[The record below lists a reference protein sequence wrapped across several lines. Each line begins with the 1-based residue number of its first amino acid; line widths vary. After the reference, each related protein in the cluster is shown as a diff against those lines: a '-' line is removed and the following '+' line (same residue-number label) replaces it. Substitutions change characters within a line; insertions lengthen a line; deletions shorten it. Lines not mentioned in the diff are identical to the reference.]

1 MAQIRQMST
10 IIVRPTSHDHLK
22 QRLIELTPWDLKLSP
37 LDYIQKGLLFR
48 KSVESEQS
56 NSLILH
62 LKATLSQTLNI
73 FYLLAGTLA
82 AAADGIL
89 DPVYIPDDIVS
100 SLFSMNGV
108 LNYEG
113 VPKPLLAVQVTELID
128 GIFIGCTMNHCVVDG
143 SSFWHFFN
151 TWSEIS
157 RSGSDEIFQPPPVFD
172 RQFLDGVV
180 DLPIHI
186 PFSDSKIPDKLN
198 PPISLNYLQRVFHF
212 SKEKTAQLKS
222 KANAEMGTHNISSL
236 QALMAHLWRAVT
248 RASHLNLDQEIIYK
262 IAVGLRQKLK
272 PPLPKEYL
280 GNALQG
286 VHVKSIAGELLQH
299 ELGWAAL
306 HINKTIASLTA
317 EQVMKVLEDWAKPYR
332 SSPRF
337 NVYGNDFGWGR
348 PVAVRS
354 GSANKMNGKL
364 TEHVFPGAEEGSI
377 DFEVC
382 LLPETLHAMA
392 EDAEFVEAVLT

>member
-1 MAQIRQMST
+1 MAQIPQMST
-10 IIVRPTSHDHLK
+10 AIVRPTSHDHLK
-22 QRLIELTPWDLKLSP
+22 QRLIDHS
-37 LDYIQKGLLFR
+37 
-48 KSVESEQS
+48 
-56 NSLILH
+56 
-62 LKATLSQTLNI
+62 SQTLNI
-73 FYLLAGTLA
+73 FYPLAGRLA
-82 AAADGIL
+82 AVESQDKAGTCFSINCNGDGALFVHAAAD
-89 DPVYIPDDIVS
+89 DDIVS
-100 SLFSMNGV
+100 NLFSMNGV

-113 VPKPLLAVQVTELID
+113 VPKPLLAVQVTELVD

-151 TWSEIS
+151 TW
-157 RSGSDEIFQPPPVFD
+157 
-172 RQFLDGVV
+172 
-180 DLPIHI
+180 
-186 PFSDSKIPDKLN
+186 
-198 PPISLNYLQRVFHF
+198 
-212 SKEKTAQLKS
+212 EKTAQIKS

-262 IAVGLRQKLK
+262 IEVGLRQKLK

-286 VHVKSIAGELLQH
+286 VHVKSTAGELLQH

-317 EQVMKVLEDWAKPYR
+317 EQVMKVLEDWAKTPTVSSKLR
-332 SSPRF
+332 ENIPTSTTSSIFSLLTGSSPRF

-348 PVAVRS
+348 PVAVQS
-354 GSANKMNGKL
+354 GSENKMN
-364 TEHVFPGAEEGSI
+364 EGSI

-392 EDAEFVEAVLT
+392 EDAEFMEAVLT

>member
-1 MAQIRQMST
+1 
-10 IIVRPTSHDHLK
+10 
-22 QRLIELTPWDLKLSP
+22 
-37 LDYIQKGLLFR
+37 
-48 KSVESEQS
+48 
-56 NSLILH
+56 
-62 LKATLSQTLNI
+62 
-73 FYLLAGTLA
+73 
-82 AAADGIL
+82 
-89 DPVYIPDDIVS
+89 
-100 SLFSMNGV
+100 MNGV

-128 GIFIGCTMNHCVVDG
+128 GIFVGCTMNHCVVDG

-157 RSGSDEIFQPPPVFD
+157 RSGSDENFQPPPVFD
-172 RQFLDGVV
+172 RQFLDGVF

-186 PFSDSKIPDKLN
+186 RFSYSKIPDKLN
-198 PPISLNYLQRVFHF
+198 PPISLNYLQGVFHF

-236 QALMAHLWRAVT
+236 QALIAHLWRAVT

-262 IAVGLRQKLK
+262 ISVGLRQKLK

-286 VHVKSIAGELLQH
+286 VHVKSTAGELLQH

-317 EQVMKVLEDWAKPYR
+317 EQEVLEDWAKTPTVSSKLR
-332 SSPRF
+332 ENIPTSTTSSTFSLLTGSSPQF
-337 NVYGNDFGWGR
+337 NVHGNDFRWGR
-348 PVAVRS
+348 PVAVQS
-354 GSANKMNGKL
+354 GSANKMN
-364 TEHVFPGAEEGSI
+364 
-377 DFEVC
+377 
-382 LLPETLHAMA
+382 
-392 EDAEFVEAVLT
+392 EDAEFTEAVLA